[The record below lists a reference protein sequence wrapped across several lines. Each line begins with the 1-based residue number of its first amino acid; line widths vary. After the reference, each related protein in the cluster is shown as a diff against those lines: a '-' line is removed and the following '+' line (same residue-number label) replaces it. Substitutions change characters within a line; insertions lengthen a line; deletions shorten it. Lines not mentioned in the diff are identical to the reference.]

1 MTAELLVAVP
11 LAVPVLLFAILH
23 LEWFVS
29 IGVLGSIFFP
39 ASLAQPGGFNVDSGD
54 VVLLVAIVAW
64 IINFG
69 VGRAPM
75 PGLQNR
81 RYYIA
86 AVLFWGVNFVSFAWS
101 VHKSAT
107 LGFCVQLG
115 ELLFAYPIVMSAL
128 PTSLR
133 NLRFGGYSLLAIT
146 CGLSLVTIAVL
157 GSGGGSIASGT
168 SVAGFGKNPMGSFT
182 AAGAVY
188 ALAQLFSPHT
198 RRGRELLVIITVVD
212 ILGTLATGSRG
223 ALLGMVG
230 ALLVVVLLLGHGG
243 ATRIV
248 LALMVTGFI
257 GGVYIFVIAPQK
269 QAALTGSGSYSSAS
283 LRIQTWDYA
292 IKQIGMRPWL
302 GTGARTFE
310 EQIVGG
316 ALPDP
321 NNLFLLT
328 WAEVGIP
335 GMLTLIGLLAAMV
348 ALFRRIRSLP
358 PPFLSLGAGAA
369 GIIISLLLH
378 FQVDVSWSRG
388 ESTLVYAMVGFIL
401 CLFRLAEEAPLA
413 SERDLTQSAQASA
426 APSPALA
433 PVWAS

>member
-1 MTAELLVAVP
+1 MTAALLIAVP

-29 IGVLGSIFFP
+29 IAVLGSVFFP
-39 ASLAQPGGFNVDSGD
+39 ASLAQPGGFNVDAGD
-54 VVLLVAIVAW
+54 VVLVVAIVAW
-64 IINFG
+64 IVNFG
-69 VGRAPM
+69 VGRAPKL
-75 PGLQNR
+75 GLQDR

-86 AVLFWGVNFVSFAWS
+86 AVLFWGVNLVSFVWS
-101 VHKSAT
+101 IHKSAT

-128 PTSLR
+128 PTRLKHVR
-133 NLRFGGYSLLAIT
+133 VGGYTLLAIT
-146 CGLSLVTIAVL
+146 VGLSLTTIAVL

-188 ALAQLFSPHT
+188 ALAQLFAPHT
-198 RRGRELLVIITVVD
+198 RRGRELLVLITAID

-230 ALLVVVLLLGHGG
+230 ALLVVVLLLGHGR

-248 LALMVTGFI
+248 LALMVIGFI
-257 GGVYIFVIAPQK
+257 GGVYVFVIAPQK
-269 QAALTGSGSYSSAS
+269 QAALSSSGSYSSAS
-283 LRIQTWDYA
+283 LRIQTWKYA
-292 IKQIGMRPWL
+292 IDQIGMRPWL
-302 GTGARTFE
+302 GTGARTFQE
-310 EQIVGG
+310 VIVGG
-316 ALPDP
+316 TLPDP

-335 GMLTLIGLLAAMV
+335 GMLALIGLLAAI
-348 ALFRRIRSLP
+348 AGLFRRIRQLP
-358 PPFLSLGAGAA
+358 PEFLAIAAGAA
-369 GIIISLLLH
+369 GITLSLLLH

-388 ESTLVYAMVGFIL
+388 ESTLAYAMVGVL
-401 CLFRLAEEAPLA
+401 MSLFRMADDTRAGYP
-413 SERDLTQSAQASA
+413 SEVTRTPTPDY
-426 APSPALA
+426 
-433 PVWAS
+433 VWAS